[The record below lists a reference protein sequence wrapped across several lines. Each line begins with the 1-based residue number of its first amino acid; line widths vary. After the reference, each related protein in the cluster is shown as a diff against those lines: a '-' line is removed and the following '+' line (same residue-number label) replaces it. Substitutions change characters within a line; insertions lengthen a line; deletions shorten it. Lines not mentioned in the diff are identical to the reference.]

1 VTLSGFDCKHKKL
14 KPGLIAFYNI
24 QPGNA
29 AGIFSKLKISKGGD
43 K

>member
-1 VTLSGFDCKHKKL
+1 VGLTVNTKKL

-29 AGIFSKLKISKGGD
+29 AGIFSKQKISKGGD